1 MQLISIE
8 LPASAMTVLHS
19 LTTRGPMTPTE
30 ICHKTELPDRTISFA
45 LRKLVRQGL
54 IQRIPNLRDMRS
66 ALYHARIEKAKE
78 IISKYGS
85 ESIIGSQLLLI
96 LQR

>member
-1 MQLISIE
+1 MSME
-8 LPASAMTVLHS
+8 LPASAMTVLLS
-19 LTTRGPMTPTE
+19 LCTRGPMTPTE
-30 ICHKTELPDRTISFA
+30 ICEKTTIPDRTISFA

-54 IQRIPNLRDMRS
+54 IRRIPNLRDMRS
-66 ALYHARIEKAKE
+66 ALYHAHIEKARE
-78 IISKYGS
+78 IISSYGP